1 MAKSKYQAQNRIEGL
16 TKAPLEIDD
25 VVDLEEEVA
34 APFVAGG
41 SLKPAAKPAKA
52 DKADPDKDGK

>member
-16 TKAPLEIDD
+16 TKSPLELDET
-25 VVDLEEEVA
+25 VDLEDEVA

-41 SLKPAAKPAKA
+41 SLKPVSKPAKA
-52 DKADPDKDGK
+52 DKGDGDKKGD

>member
-16 TKAPLEIDD
+16 AKAPLEIDET
-25 VVDLEEEVA
+25 VDLEDEVA

-41 SLKPAAKPAKA
+41 SLKPVAKPAKA
-52 DKADPDKDGK
+52 DKADGDKKGD